1 MRMNNRAGQTAF
13 DILNTYPEEKLS
25 DLLHHY
31 GELKEARK
39 IASLIV
45 RSRDVQPILSS
56 GTLIELLQPFVRK
69 GKENKFLAQFFQA
82 LRIEVND
89 EMNALREMLQQALE
103 VLKPGGRLVIITYH
117 SLEDRLVKHF
127 MRSGNFEGES
137 QQDFFGNRLSP
148 FLFDKLQQELKDVK
162 YESLAVSGQLIG
174 NNRLSQIELLVR
186 EKGLD
191 LESPQ
196 TPPYIIQK

>member
-1 MRMNNRAGQTAF
+1 M
-13 DILNTYPEEKLS
+13 
-25 DLLHHY
+25 
-31 GELKEARK
+31 
-39 IASLIV
+39 

-148 FLFDKLQQELKDVK
+148 FLLINNKVITPSKTEIDK
-162 YESLAVSGQLIG
+162 
-174 NNRLSQIELLVR
+174 NPRVR
-186 EKGLD
+186 SAKLRIAEK
-191 LESPQ
+191 
-196 TPPYIIQK
+196 K